1 MASETFSVLTL
12 LFNARRRL
20 SNVVAGMVPE
30 DEGFEEIEQAIA
42 DIDDRRDTL
51 TRLLVKENT
60 KKFVSANHELVKVN
74 DKMKEALAELA
85 DMQKKIEAITSLV
98 RAADNFI
105 ASVVPG

>member
-20 SNVVAGMVPE
+20 NNVFAGMIPG
-30 DEGFEEIEQAIA
+30 DEGFDEIEQAIA
-42 DIDDRRDTL
+42 NIDERRETL

-60 KKFVSANHELVKVN
+60 KRFVSANHELVKVN

-85 DMQKKIEAITSLV
+85 DMQKKIEAVTALIGAV
-98 RAADNFI
+98 DKFI
-105 ASVVPG
+105 GAIAPG